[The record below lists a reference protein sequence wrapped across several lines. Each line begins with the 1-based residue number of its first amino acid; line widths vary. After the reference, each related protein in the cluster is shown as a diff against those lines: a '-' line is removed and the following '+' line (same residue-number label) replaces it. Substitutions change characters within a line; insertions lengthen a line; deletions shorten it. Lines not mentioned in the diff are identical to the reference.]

1 MNRIAIFA
9 ATAFAITTGCAE
21 GTPEL
26 DVDALAATPFAG
38 ITPTLPV
45 VQLTQAPVDGSNG
58 PIQTAPQWAP
68 ADLPE
73 GTYWMTVREMHAAQG
88 GVTMTEGTRQ
98 LVAVTAVDGV
108 PMLHGMAP
116 MFSNGEQLSAQYVDE
131 YRAPVED
138 GRCEVVTELVAEGR
152 QLDAER
158 FVLDVSFLN
167 RVEGED
173 CRKIGLGDE
182 QVELAEFTAVF
193 DFIPPVIDE
202 GKDETAPDQGADPNA
217 NI

>member
-1 MNRIAIFA
+1 MNRIAILA

-45 VQLTQAPVDGSNG
+45 AQLNQVSVDGSNG
-58 PIQTAPQWAP
+58 PVDAAPQWAA

-73 GTYWMTVREMHAAQG
+73 GTYWMTVQAMHDAQG
-88 GVTMTEGTRQ
+88 GVTMTEGMRQ
-98 LVAVTAVDGV
+98 LVAVTVVDGV

-116 MFSNGEQLSAQYVDE
+116 LYTNGVELSAQYVDE

-138 GRCEVVTELVAEGR
+138 GRCEVVTELLAEGR
-152 QLDAER
+152 QTAPDQFEM
-158 FVLDVSFLN
+158 DVVFAN

-173 CRKIGLGDE
+173 CFKMGLGEE
-182 QVELAEFTAVF
+182 QKELADFTATF

-202 GKDETAPDQGADPNA
+202 GKDDAAPDQGADPNA

>member
-1 MNRIAIFA
+1 MNRIAILA

-73 GTYWMTVREMHAAQG
+73 GT
-88 GVTMTEGTRQ
+88 
-98 LVAVTAVDGV
+98 
-108 PMLHGMAP
+108 
-116 MFSNGEQLSAQYVDE
+116 
-131 YRAPVED
+131 
-138 GRCEVVTELVAEGR
+138 
-152 QLDAER
+152 
-158 FVLDVSFLN
+158 
-167 RVEGED
+167 
-173 CRKIGLGDE
+173 
-182 QVELAEFTAVF
+182 
-193 DFIPPVIDE
+193 
-202 GKDETAPDQGADPNA
+202 
-217 NI
+217 